1 MHQVPVITKVIWNGF
16 PPPHEILI
24 KKMLSSLKGTIFHPI
39 YLFNFFFFLP
49 GLQNTEAGVH
59 AISDKTFY

>member
-24 KKMLSSLKGTIFHPI
+24 KKMLYSQGNNLSS
-39 YLFNFFFFLP
+39 YLFIQFFFFLP

-59 AISDKTFY
+59 AIIDKAFY